1 MLIIKP
7 VINTTITFVKDFH
20 LQKAVLTKPYN
31 KRIDVKYIKF
41 IQWTTEYRKN
51 YKSVHEAMHKFII
64 CI

>member
-41 IQWTTEYRKN
+41 IQ
-51 YKSVHEAMHKFII
+51 
-64 CI
+64 